1 MLTPLLLSWC
11 SVRRR
16 IQFFAALL
24 SIALQASD
32 LVLGGWG
39 HRHSH
44 DAADVHACHS
54 ECDGHEHGGQADE
67 FDSEDGLPVEHHD
80 DCSLCRHFS
89 QAAVPVSVETPVVT
103 CERVAPLFI
112 HLVAAA
118 GVDVEIAHP
127 ARGPPAS
134 VA

>member
-1 MLTPLLLSWC
+1 LR

-24 SIALQASD
+24 SIALQATD
-32 LVLGGWG
+32 LLLGGWG
-39 HRHSH
+39 HRHDHDAVVAHSCHSDCHAHHHGGLADDSH
-44 DAADVHACHS
+44 DESPADS
-54 ECDGHEHGGQADE
+54 
-67 FDSEDGLPVEHHD
+67 HD

-89 QAAVPVSVETPVVT
+89 QPVAPVAVEVPVVT
-103 CERVAPLFI
+103 CERVAPLFA
-112 HLVAAA
+112 HLVAVA

-134 VA
+134 IA